1 MGDELGAMLLLML
14 PQIVMHR
21 IDPWSP
27 LWPWADMPRTGDKT
41 PADSFQFPEIP
52 QRAADGENGN
62 RDPGTAPSTTPTL
75 SQIAKR
81 ILVGKFEI
89 LCLIEG
95 IEQTS
100 SSTLQARHSYSYDD
114 IVFNA

>member
-1 MGDELGAMLLLML
+1 MLLLIL
-14 PQIVMHR
+14 PQLVIHR

-27 LWPWADMPRTGDKT
+27 LWPWADQPRNDGHT
-41 PADSFQFPEIP
+41 PANSFQFPEIP

-62 RDPGTAPSTTPTL
+62 RDSGTTNVETPTL
-75 SQIAKR
+75 SQITKR
-81 ILVGKFEI
+81 IHSGKFEI

-100 SSTLQARHSYSYDD
+100 SNTLQAR
-114 IVFNA
+114 